1 MQKCLC
7 VCVLSLTVFIAN
19 QKQCLHW
26 KTKMAVAVGQSN
38 ARSVSRSQWERRKRR
53 AANQELALI
62 ALRYVSANEKA
73 RRRHPRW
80 RGGNSG
86 RIMHSINTDSTVTYS
101 LRTGHRVYLF
111 PCMRGVGRSCW
122 RSTETRGS
130 VVVAVGSVVA
140 GCCWSGLGAGMK
152 HSTGALL
159 IVTLTHSAVE
169 QVTVALHWGTRS
181 VALAIEASL
190 ARKAVAE
197 PLAGWLWQAVAEG
210 QASWNDHRCY
220 HFCARVL
227 VVDRETHLFFL
238 WLYW

>member
-26 KTKMAVAVGQSN
+26 KTKMAVAVGQAD

-86 RIMHSINTDSTVTYS
+86 RIMHSITLMVLLHTHCELDTVYTYS
-101 LRTGHRVYLF
+101 PACVAS
-111 PCMRGVGRSCW
+111 VESCW

-130 VVVAVGSVVA
+130 VV
-140 GCCWSGLGAGMK
+140 
-152 HSTGALL
+152 
-159 IVTLTHSAVE
+159 
-169 QVTVALHWGTRS
+169 
-181 VALAIEASL
+181 
-190 ARKAVAE
+190 AE
-197 PLAGWLWQAVAEG
+197 PLAGWLWQA
-210 QASWNDHRCY
+210 SWNDHRCY
-220 HFCARVL
+220 HLCAG
-227 VVDRETHLFFL
+227 
-238 WLYW
+238 